1 MAKIIITG
9 EYNSDEPVTEEE
21 YEMLMD
27 CLAQCG
33 ISEVTI
39 EDKGKDNN

>member
-21 YEMLMD
+21 YEMLMV
-27 CLAQCG
+27 CLA
-33 ISEVTI
+33 
-39 EDKGKDNN
+39 

>member
-1 MAKIIITG
+1 MAKIIITC
-9 EYNSDEPVTEEE
+9 EYNSDEPITEEE
-21 YEMLMD
+21 YEMLMS

-33 ISEVTI
+33 INEVTI

>member
-9 EYNSDEPVTEEE
+9 EYDSDEPITEKE
-21 YEMLMD
+21 YEMLLD

-33 ISEVTI
+33 INAVTI
-39 EDKGKDNN
+39 EDKGKDND

>member
-9 EYNSDEPVTEEE
+9 EYNSNEPITEDE

-33 ISEVTI
+33 ISEI
-39 EDKGKDNN
+39 DIKEEE